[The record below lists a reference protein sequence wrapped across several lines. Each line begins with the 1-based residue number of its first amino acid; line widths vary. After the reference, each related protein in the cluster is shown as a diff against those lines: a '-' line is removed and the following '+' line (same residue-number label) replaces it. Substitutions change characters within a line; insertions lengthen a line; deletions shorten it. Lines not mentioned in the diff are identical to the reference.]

1 MHIEPGIV
9 DAAKIGLSYATA
21 SGALLASAKLSY
33 DNIKESNLISFL
45 VKVIASTLLVFTFFQ
60 VLPHYPVGV
69 SEVHL
74 IMGST
79 LFLLFGAAPAVI
91 GLALGLLAQGLFFAP
106 FDLPQYGMN
115 VTSIIMPLIAISYLA
130 KKVIPQDTA
139 YTELKY
145 SQVLKLSMTYQAGIV
160 AWVSFWAFY
169 AQGFGAE
176 NLASVLSFGGA
187 YILVVTIEPFI
198 DLAVLAFAKSLKD
211 TLSKSNL
218 IEKRLYNK
226 A

>member
-1 MHIEPGIV
+1 MHIEPEIV

-33 DNIKESNLISFL
+33 DNIKENNLISFL
-45 VKVIASTLLVFTFFQ
+45 IKVIASTLLVFTFFQ

-79 LFLLFGAAPAVI
+79 LFLLFGAAPAAI
-91 GLALGLLAQGLFFAP
+91 GLALGLLTQGLFFAP
-106 FDLPQYGMN
+106 FDLPQFGMN

-130 KKVIPQDTA
+130 KKVIPQDTT
-139 YTELKY
+139 YTQLKY

-169 AQGFGAE
+169 GQGFGAE

-187 YILVVTIEPFI
+187 YMLVITIEPLV
-198 DLAVLAFAKSLKD
+198 DLAVLAFAKSIKD

>member
-1 MHIEPGIV
+1 MHIEPGMV

-21 SGALLASAKLSY
+21 SAALIGVAKLSY
-33 DNIKESNLISFL
+33 DNVRENSVISFL
-45 VKVIASTLLVFTFFQ
+45 VKVIASTLLVFTFFE
-60 VLPHYPVGV
+60 LFPHYPIGV

-79 LFLLFGAAPAVI
+79 LFLLFGVAPASI
-91 GLALGLLAQGLFFAP
+91 GLALGLLVQGLFFAQ

-115 VTSIIMPLIAISYLA
+115 VTTIIIPLMGIAYLA
-130 KKVIPQDTA
+130 KKVIPANIA

-145 SQVLKLSMTYQAGIV
+145 SQVLKLSVIYQAGIV
-160 AWVSFWAFY
+160 SWVAFWAFY
-169 AQGFGAE
+169 GQGFGAE
-176 NLASVLSFGGA
+176 NIASILSFGSA
-187 YILVVTIEPFI
+187 YMLVVLIEPLA

-211 TLSKSNL
+211 TLSKTNF
-218 IEKRLYNK
+218 IEKRLYNI